1 MLPIETLAS
10 IGGIETV
17 EKSDIMVANELV
29 GYVDCYQ

>member
-10 IGGIETV
+10 IGPV
-17 EKSDIMVANELV
+17 EKSDRMVANELV